1 VVTFK
6 NFSIVLKKRADM
18 LKKTWEVEKEAKSA
32 KTVKNVGVRKIC
44 SKNMFY
50 SIFFILLIYR
60 RLGKNRQKSRKK
72 L

>member
-1 VVTFK
+1 M
-6 NFSIVLKKRADM
+6 VLKIRADM
-18 LKKTWEVEKEAKSA
+18 LEKIAKSRKKMCEVEKAVKSA
-32 KTVKNVGVRKIC
+32 KIVKNVGIRKIC

-60 RLGKNRQKSRKK
+60 RLGENRQKSRKK

>member
-1 VVTFK
+1 
-6 NFSIVLKKRADM
+6 M
-18 LKKTWEVEKEAKSA
+18 LKKSQRVAKKLGRLKKPEKSA

-60 RLGKNRQKSRKK
+60 RLGKNHQKTRKK

>member
-1 VVTFK
+1 
-6 NFSIVLKKRADM
+6 M
-18 LKKTWEVEKEAKSA
+18 LEKIAKSRKKTWEAEKAVKSA

-60 RLGKNRQKSRKK
+60 
-72 L
+72 